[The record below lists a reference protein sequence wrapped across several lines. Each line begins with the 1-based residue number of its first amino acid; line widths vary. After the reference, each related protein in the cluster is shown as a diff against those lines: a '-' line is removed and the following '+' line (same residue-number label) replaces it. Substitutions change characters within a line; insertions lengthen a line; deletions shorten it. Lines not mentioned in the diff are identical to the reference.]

1 MNCIHCNFE
10 RSEIKNKLKKT
21 MADLPYSF
29 EPAPGLVEY
38 KVSAMLRDYLGLLME
53 NPENQE
59 TIEQIFKLVNG
70 YTDQLRN
77 LRIQNRI
84 EATKEVHKT
93 IDGFFNATPEE
104 NKKEIQCK
112 AGCTA
117 CCFIDIDVSGDEAAV
132 IINYCRENGIEIDR
146 EYLTKQ
152 AAVGRK
158 SYSELSRCVF
168 LKENLC
174 SIYPVRPI
182 ACRKHWVK
190 TDPVL
195 CDFSKNIINQVGG
208 YFDINTE
215 ILASAM
221 LNVDETG
228 PFEKELLSELDK
240 T

>member
-1 MNCIHCNFE
+1 M
-10 RSEIKNKLKKT
+10 T
-21 MADLPYSF
+21 DLPYRF
-29 EPAPGLVEY
+29 EPAPGYDTY
-38 KVSAMLRDYLGLLME
+38 KVTSMLKDYLGMLME
-53 NPENQE
+53 HSENQE
-59 TIEQIFKLVNG
+59 TIEQILKLING
-70 YTDQLRN
+70 YTDQLRK
-77 LRIQNRI
+77 LRIQNRV
-84 EATKEVHKT
+84 EATLEVYKA
-93 IDGFFNATPEE
+93 IDGFFNAAPEE

-117 CCFIDIDVSGDEAAV
+117 CCFIDVDVSGDEAAV
-132 IINYCRENGIEIDR
+132 IINYCRENGIEIDK
-146 EYLTKQ
+146 EYLKKQ

-158 SYSELSRCVF
+158 TYSHLSRCVF
-168 LKENLC
+168 LKDNLC

-190 TDPVL
+190 TDPAL

-215 ILASAM
+215 ILASAL

-228 PFEKELLSELDK
+228 SFEKVLLSELEINLN